1 MDAIDPAICPLCGS
15 TNMCAMEVAKATGK
29 PLERCWC
36 VDAVFTPEVL
46 KALPENAKGKACI
59 CAECSSQFK
68 TLEK

>member
-15 TNMCAMEVAKATGK
+15 TNMCAMEVAKATGR

>member
-15 TNMCAMEVAKATGK
+15 TNMCAMEISKATGK

-46 KALPENAKGKACI
+46 KSLPEEAKGKACVCFT
-59 CAECSSQFK
+59 CASKGVSK
-68 TLEK
+68 V